1 MAVTAGPEKV
11 AGKLDFSRTKPLG
24 MPSLAPLYGMGP
36 YQYRGNICVIV
47 VAHAAEA
54 AIREVL
60 PAELEPLAS
69 NTVAWC
75 LFVCPDVTGMG
86 PHSFA
91 MPCIACR
98 YGDFAGQFVPYLYTS
113 TEQSLACYREVQGWP
128 ARLGRVTIDEAGG
141 KVRASVYREGRELIK
156 ASGEVGGDR
165 ITQMEFLP
173 IILYK
178 EIPGLDGRTRDV
190 ARLITSTSLLE
201 NLDFRAGAGSFAFD
215 ERSDD
220 PVTRLAPTKPVQ
232 LLYGTLDDFYPETI
246 RVLHQY

>member
-1 MAVTAGPEKV
+1 MALAAKPGDRAGR
-11 AGKLDFSRTKPLG
+11 LDFSRPKPLG

-47 VAHAAEA
+47 SADAPED
-54 AIREVL
+54 AIRDVL
-60 PAELEPLAS
+60 PRELEPLDG

-75 LFVCPDVTGMG
+75 LFVCPDVTGIG

-98 YGDFAGQFVPYLYTS
+98 YGDFVGQFVPYLYTS

-128 ARLGRVTIDEAGG
+128 ARLGHVTIDEAGG
-141 KVRASVYREGRELIK
+141 KVRASVFRYGRELIK
-156 ASGEVGGDR
+156 ATGEVGGDT
-165 ITQMEFLP
+165 ITKMDFSP

-178 EIPGLDGRTRDV
+178 EIPGLDTRTRDV
-190 ARLITSTSLLE
+190 ARLVTSTSLLE
-201 NLDFRAGAGSFAFD
+201 NLEFRAGPGKFD
-215 ERSDD
+215 FDDRSDD
-220 PVTRLAPTKPVQ
+220 PITRLAPTQDVQ
-232 LLYGTLDDFYPETI
+232 LLHGTLDDLYPETI